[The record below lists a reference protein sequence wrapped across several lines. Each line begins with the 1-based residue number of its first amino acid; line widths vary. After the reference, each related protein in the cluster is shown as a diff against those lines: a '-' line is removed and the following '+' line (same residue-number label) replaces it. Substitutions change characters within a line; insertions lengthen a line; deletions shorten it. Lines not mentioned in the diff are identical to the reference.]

1 MKKFTKRFLSVIS
14 AAALVATTALSAVAS
29 SGHSHSGGHKL
40 GTVSDP
46 KYTITLTGGETEA
59 EKHFGAFQI
68 FTGSYDETKPGQ
80 LTDIKF
86 GNAFGDVDDE
96 DASHTGYNKTAWQ
109 TNINNFVYA
118 LATAPTTGAGNEQF
132 EKFTDFADFAGS
144 VKDTLADKYYLDS
157 SDKTPEN
164 IDFDR
169 LAVDV
174 AEVLSKHTS
183 ADDRLWL
190 QVFTDILGGYGKGSG
205 GYAEKG
211 FLAQY
216 YEGAVSGANYEIGVP
231 ESGYYLVRDLSAI
244 TEGAGTTDSKAFS
257 ARMLMVV
264 GDITQVIKS
273 DVPTLNKEIS
283 RDGGYYDTEAAG
295 VGDTVHFRLTGTLPQ
310 NYDRYIG
317 GYIYNFTDSVSKGLT
332 INEKTVKVTAKGAW
346 EVGTGT
352 LGATTYTWNPD
363 ITFTIPAA
371 SYEVSTKSESVV
383 VTESL
388 TEDRETLHVDFANL
402 KDVKVE
408 VDGKNYVLGYYVSA
422 DGSSLVDPYV
432 ETATPGKTLL
442 TDEMKSS
449 KIYVDYD
456 VEVNGK
462 AEVGTS
468 GNENLARLQYSNNPA
483 SHGDT
488 DYTVRSVA
496 TVYTFGLNLFKADA
510 AGLIDGLDN
519 ATIKLA
525 NVNFALLRP
534 SSKTA
539 NKYDIA
545 KFDVESGDVEI
556 VSWDEDAIE
565 IIPDTTTDEQIRQ
578 AIIKYNTDNAGLF
591 IIKTDTNGDLNI
603 AGLNDETT
611 YTLVETETNDDDTY
625 AYIDPFTFSL
635 TAATDAG
642 DEYTGA
648 LEDLTLDDH
657 KVDPDNKH
665 AISSEKY
672 VIDTTTSTNLGKG
685 QADITVANFK
695 YVDLPSTGGI
705 GVYIYYIAG
714 GCVLVAAAVLFY
726 LSSRKKSGKK
736 SA

>member
-29 SGHSHSGGHKL
+29 SGHSHSGGHDL

-59 EKHFGAFQI
+59 EKHFGAYQI

-86 GNAFGDVDDE
+86 GNAFGDVADE
-96 DASHTGYNKTAWQ
+96 DTSHSEYNKTAWQ
-109 TNINNFVYA
+109 TKINNFVYA

-132 EKFTDFADFAGS
+132 EKFTDFRSFAGAT
-144 VKDTLADKYYLDS
+144 KDTLADEYYLDTAN
-157 SDKTPEN
+157 KTPAN

-174 AEVLSKHTS
+174 ADVLSKHTS

-190 QVFTDILGGYGKGSG
+190 QVFTDILGGYGQGTG
-205 GYAEKG
+205 GYLQKG

-216 YEGAVSGANYEIGVP
+216 YEGEEKGDNYEIGVP

-244 TEGAGTTDSKAFS
+244 VEDAESDDSKAFS

-273 DVPTLNKEIS
+273 DVPTLTKEIE
-283 RDGGYYDTEAAG
+283 RDDDNYYDTEAAG

-332 INEKTVKVTAKGAW
+332 IDEKTVKVTAKGAW
-346 EVGTGT
+346 EVVTDT

-363 ITFTIPAA
+363 IVLEISDTYYTVDKVDNE
-371 SYEVSTKSESVV
+371 EVTVSGTT
-383 VTESL
+383 TE
-388 TEDRETLHVDFANL
+388 ERETLHVDFDNL
-402 KDVKVE
+402 KDVEVT
-408 VDGKNYVLGYYVSA
+408 VDGKNYILGYYLSATGGLVSGYTDPLA
-422 DGSSLVDPYV
+422 DNL
-432 ETATPGKTLL
+432 
-442 TDEMKSS
+442 KSS

-456 VEVNGK
+456 VKVTGEAV
-462 AEVGTS
+462 VGTT
-468 GNENLARLQYSNNPA
+468 GNTNLARIQYSDNPA
-483 SHGDT
+483 SHDDT
-488 DYTVRSVA
+488 DYTTLSEA

-519 ATIKLA
+519 AIIKLA

-534 SSKTA
+534 SSKGTA

-611 YTLVETETNDDDTY
+611 YTLVETATKDDTY
-625 AYIDPFTFSL
+625 AYIDPFTFNL
-635 TAATDAG
+635 TAAKKTDSE
-642 DEYTGA
+642 EYSGA
-648 LEDLTLDDH
+648 LEKLTLDDH
-657 KVDPDNKH
+657 QVDPDNKH

-672 VIDTTTSTNLGKG
+672 VIDTTTNDNMGKG

>member
-29 SGHSHSGGHKL
+29 SGHSHSGGHYL

-59 EKHFGAFQI
+59 DKHFGAYQI

-86 GNAFGDVDDE
+86 GNAFGDVADD
-96 DASHTGYNKTAWQ
+96 DTSHSAYNKTAWQ
-109 TNINNFVYA
+109 KNIYNFVYA
-118 LATAPTTGAGNEQF
+118 LATAPTNGAGNEQF
-132 EKFTDFADFAGS
+132 EKFTEFEGFI
-144 VKDTLADKYYLDS
+144 DTANTRLASKYYLSTTSYDY
-157 SDKTPEN
+157 DN
-164 IDFDR
+164 IDYDR

-216 YEGAVSGANYEIGVP
+216 YEGAVSGGNYEIGVP

-244 TEGAGTTDSKAFS
+244 TEEAGTTDSKAFS

-264 GDITQVIKS
+264 GNITQVIKS

-332 INEKTVKVTAKGAW
+332 IDEKTVKVTAKGAW
-346 EVGTGT
+346 EVVVDGGD
-352 LGATTYTWNPD
+352 TTYTWYPD
-363 ITFTIPAA
+363 KELVIPD
-371 SYEVSTKSESVV
+371 SFYEVTKAKEDVIVSGD
-383 VTESL
+383 TEN
-388 TEDRETLHVDFANL
+388 RETLHVDFADL
-402 KDVKVE
+402 KNVTVE
-408 VDGKNYVLGYYVSA
+408 VDGKNYILGYYLSA
-422 DGSSLVDPYV
+422 TGGLESGFDSSRFDDEENL
-432 ETATPGKTLL
+432 ET
-442 TDEMKSS
+442 SR
-449 KIYVDYD
+449 IYVDYD
-456 VEVNGK
+456 VKVTDD
-462 AEVGTS
+462 AVVGTT
-468 GNENLARLQYSNNPA
+468 GNTNLARIQYSDNPA
-483 SHGDT
+483 SHDDT
-488 DYTVRSVA
+488 DYTTVSEA
-496 TVYTFGLNLFKADA
+496 TVYTFALNLFKADA
-510 AGLIDGLDN
+510 AGLIDEKSTDD
-519 ATIKLA
+519 IKLA
-525 NVNFALLRP
+525 GVQFALIRENPDSAGSYQVAVFKEGSSYEISTWKDITVAATKTRKDFATAVAAVVVP
-534 SSKTA
+534 S
-539 NKYDIA
+539 
-545 KFDVESGDVEI
+545 EGDFYLET
-556 VSWDEDAIE
+556 S
-565 IIPDTTTDEQIRQ
+565 TDGKI
-578 AIIKYNTDNAGLF
+578 
-591 IIKTDTNGDLNI
+591 NI
-603 AGLNDETT
+603 TGLNDETT
-611 YTLVETETNDDDTY
+611 YTLVETETMDDTY
-625 AYIDPFTFSL
+625 AYIDPFSFTL
-635 TAATDAG
+635 TADE
-642 DEYTGA
+642 DDDSEYTGA

-657 KVDPDNKH
+657 QVDSDNKH

-672 VIDTTTSTNLGKG
+672 VIDTTTSTNLGAG

-705 GVYIYYIAG
+705 GVYIYYIVG